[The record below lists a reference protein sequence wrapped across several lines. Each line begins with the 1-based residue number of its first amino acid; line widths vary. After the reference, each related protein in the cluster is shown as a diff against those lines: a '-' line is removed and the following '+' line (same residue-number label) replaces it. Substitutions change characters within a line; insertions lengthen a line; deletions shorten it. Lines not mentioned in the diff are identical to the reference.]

1 MPQLGERGCISVVKE
16 IADSD
21 LLQKVLERFDQP
33 GWPSQIG
40 SLEAEIEGTQL
51 VLRYTGTGTKFGKF
65 KTMVEIPQAVGD
77 DDWNRY
83 VQPKRPVQAHWPNSL
98 PKPNQCLP
106 MRPGQLWVAPSKAS
120 STPPAGHW
128 GRG

>member
-21 LLQKVLERFDQP
+21 VFQKVLERFDQP

-51 VLRYTGTGTKFGKF
+51 VLRYTSTGTKFGKF

-77 DDWNRY
+77 VVWNRY
-83 VQPKRPVQAHWPNSL
+83 VQESRDITYWIDWAVISPVVEAYATGDIDRDADDDGYILL
-98 PKPNQCLP
+98 P
-106 MRPGQLWVAPSKAS
+106 VVS
-120 STPPAGHW
+120 
-128 GRG
+128 